1 MKNKKRKKEFAKNKF
16 GPKFDLGFFV
26 FSFFNA
32 ESKNRFSVFG
42 LKRKKEKGAL
52 FPFFRFFVLTEK
64 RIILWYPDRYPDHN
78 SYDYVNYFG
87 FLLLV
92 LFYFVSLLKLT
103 AAANTF
109 HKNAQLLF

>member
-16 GPKFDLGFFV
+16 GPKFDFGFFV

-52 FPFFRFFVLTEK
+52 FPFFLFSFWQKNGL
-64 RIILWYPDRYPDHN
+64 
-78 SYDYVNYFG
+78 YFG
-87 FLLLV
+87 TLTLYHSMDFWHLYLWSLDIV
-92 LFYFVSLLKLT
+92 DSIELF
-103 AAANTF
+103 
-109 HKNAQLLF
+109 